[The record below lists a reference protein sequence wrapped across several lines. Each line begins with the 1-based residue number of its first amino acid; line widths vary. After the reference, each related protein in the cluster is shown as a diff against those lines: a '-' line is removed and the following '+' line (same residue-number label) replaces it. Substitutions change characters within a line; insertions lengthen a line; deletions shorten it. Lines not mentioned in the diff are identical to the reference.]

1 MAFPHPFSGSSKPLP
16 SSEYWSKTSPLPFA
30 ATLNQGPLFSDR
42 HVPHSEPGGPQLEV
56 QNGEPS
62 RLARGLARL
71 DLESTSK
78 APTVTTDVS
87 ATLSPTLTDQSLPSE
102 DDAIVPPDDV
112 QALAERRIE
121 VCRHMD
127 DPRLDLE
134 GLGLNY
140 LPDNVATLR
149 YVFRIERKTSFSGG
163 LGASPQS
170 RLLNTRDNVEAYKT
184 PPGSPRTAVANSP
197 SMQRRGPT
205 AATGFNSHQAQD
217 QRHWARSTSLP
228 ASMLPAPSFGSP
240 SRSMA
245 SGVPSQGLSHN
256 SPRGTYSNPLGLG
269 PPPSTRSGLHDGFLP
284 PGSPVMELGEEEE
297 VDDQD
302 HASRRNRRAG
312 RVLGELQPS
321 PLKGRM
327 KLGDPLDSRR
337 IITAPSVVSRGR
349 VRFNADLEEPSA
361 SGSESFGIE
370 QQPLRERSPTPSS
383 SSASRSSSTSSSER
397 RIRTRKGP
405 SREAP
410 VSPIMA
416 RSEPRPID
424 PFEAVPPASTGVR
437 SRKTFLPAKSLSS
450 VSFLQNSTSTLS
462 SKRSLIQRT
471 PSGFYVRA
479 EEESWTGEG
488 GSDLAFYLSRNAI
501 RWYVSL

>member
-42 HVPHSEPGGPQLEV
+42 HVSHSEPGPPQLQV

-71 DLESTSK
+71 ELESTSK
-78 APTVTTDVS
+78 APTVATDAS
-87 ATLSPTLTDQSLPSE
+87 ATLSPTLTDRSLPSE
-102 DDAIVPPDDV
+102 DDAVLPLDDI
-112 QALAERRIE
+112 QSLAERKIE

-134 GLGLNY
+134 GLGLKY
-140 LPDNVATLR
+140 IPDNVATLR
-149 YVFRIERKTSFSGG
+149 YVSRIERKNSISGG
-163 LGASPQS
+163 LGATPQTRPFNS
-170 RLLNTRDNVEAYKT
+170 RDKIEVYKT
-184 PPGSPRTAVANSP
+184 PPGSPGSAFANSP
-197 SMQRRGPT
+197 SMLRRAPA
-205 AATGFNSHQAQD
+205 AATSHQAHE

-245 SGVPSQGLSHN
+245 SGVFQQGLSHN
-256 SPRGTYSNPLGLG
+256 SSRGTYSNPLGLG
-269 PPPSTRSGLHDGFLP
+269 PPPSTHSGLHDGFLP

-297 VDDQD
+297 VHDKDP
-302 HASRRNRRAG
+302 ASRRDRRAG
-312 RVLGELQPS
+312 RAIGELQPS

-327 KLGDPLDSRR
+327 KTGEASGPRR
-337 IITAPSVVSRGR
+337 IVTAPSMVSRTK
-349 VRFNADLEEPSA
+349 VRFDADLEEPSA
-361 SGSESFGIE
+361 SGSGSSGIE
-370 QQPLRERSPTPSS
+370 GQALRERSPTPSS
-383 SSASRSSSTSSSER
+383 SSTSRSSSTSSSSER
-397 RIRTRKGP
+397 RTRTRRDT
-405 SREAP
+405 STEAP
-410 VSPIMA
+410 VSPIIA
-416 RSEPRPID
+416 RSQPRPID
-424 PFEAVPPASTGVR
+424 PFEAVPPASTSVR
-437 SRKTFLPAKSLSS
+437 TRKTFLPTKSLSS
-450 VSFLQNSTSTLS
+450 VSFLQNSTSTLN

-501 RWYVSL
+501 RW